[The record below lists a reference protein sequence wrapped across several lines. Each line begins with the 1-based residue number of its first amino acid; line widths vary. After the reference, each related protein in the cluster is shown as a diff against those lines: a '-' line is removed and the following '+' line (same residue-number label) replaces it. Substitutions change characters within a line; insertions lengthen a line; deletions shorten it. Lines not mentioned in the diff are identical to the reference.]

1 MLWQEVTLTSPIL
14 ITTLEF
20 IALIGFGIL
29 AIITFIAYGN
39 LNSKMLL
46 YIALAFT
53 VLFISMIFQ
62 VVLPLMSTVFPGDTD
77 IFDITGEI
85 IQFFAAFLFLAG
97 LKLIK
102 E

>member
-1 MLWQEVTLTSPIL
+1 MARSQLNESNSNYNV
-14 ITTLEF
+14 
-20 IALIGFGIL
+20 GIYCTYR
-29 AIITFIAYGN
+29 IWHFSNNYISRYGK

-77 IFDITGEI
+77 IFDITGK
-85 IQFFAAFLFLAG
+85 LFSSLG
-97 LKLIK
+97 IFILSGTKIN
-102 E
+102 